1 MQAILAERQ
10 KRRKTKMASSPVQMK
25 YDSCC
30 CYNNMR
36 YFLSYNV
43 RSLVQSVKTKATS
56 FNELKKQR
64 KRPTPF

>member
-1 MQAILAERQ
+1 MQAILTERQ
-10 KRRKTKMASSPVQMK
+10 KRRKTKMASSPAQTK
-25 YDSCC
+25 YNSC

-56 FNELKKQR
+56 FNELRKQR